1 MPLPS
6 MPGRGIASGEDLPS
20 TAEWAVHR
28 SGDALVSGM
37 GTLDHR
43 WMTAFDLPGTL
54 RRIRRLA
61 DLSQR
66 ELAAELHAS
75 KSSIAAAESGASG
88 LDARTLAR
96 AAGLA
101 GLRLALLDGDGCEIS
116 AMAAGT
122 VRDLGGRRF
131 PAHLDTRHSDER
143 WWRYE
148 HRFDRPRPWF
158 TVDRDRAGRDALR
171 RTHGTPEDHH
181 PFRPGD
187 SPQERTVA
195 RRRAALRS
203 DREDYQR
210 RLASGALRPLEV
222 FTCTCPP
229 LCDELDDR
237 SGRPV
242 HAENCPCSCD
252 LC

>member
-1 MPLPS
+1 MPLPT
-6 MPGRGIASGEDLPS
+6 MLGRGIASGDDAAS
-20 TAEWAVHR
+20 TGESAVHR
-28 SGDALVSGM
+28 SGDALVSGT
-37 GTLDHR
+37 GFPDHR
-43 WMTAFDLPGTL
+43 RMTAFDLPGTL

-66 ELAAELHAS
+66 ELAIELRAS

-88 LDARTLAR
+88 LDARLLAR
-96 AAGLA
+96 AAELT
-101 GLRLALLDGDGCEIS
+101 GLRLALLDGEGREIG
-116 AMAAGT
+116 AMAADT

-171 RTHGTPEDHH
+171 ATLGTPEDHH

-187 SPQERTVA
+187 SPQDRKAA
-195 RRRAALRS
+195 RRRAALLGE
-203 DREDYQR
+203 REEYQR
-210 RLASGALRPLEV
+210 RLASGALRPPED
-222 FTCTCPP
+222 FECICPP
-229 LCDELDDR
+229 RCDELDDR

-242 HAENCPCSCD
+242 HAGDCTCSCD